1 MVKIDFD
8 IFIDSYCSRK
18 LTNLDIH
25 YGVNTIGFG
34 LDFVRYWC
42 DLYRKLY
49 RVENLLIFYI
59 NNQTD

>member
-18 LTNLDIH
+18 PTNLDIY
-25 YGVNTIGFG
+25 YGVGFG